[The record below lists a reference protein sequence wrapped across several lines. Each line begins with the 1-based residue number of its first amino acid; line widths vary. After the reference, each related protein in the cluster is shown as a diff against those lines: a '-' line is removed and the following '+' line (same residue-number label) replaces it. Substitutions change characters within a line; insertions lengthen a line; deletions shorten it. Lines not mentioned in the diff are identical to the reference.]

1 MAPWPPPR
9 PRARSRAHLGPPL
22 GFPASLL
29 SVVFSLGFVFAAQET
44 FPGHFQDVF
53 GSEKNERES
62 AGNLGKPATT
72 ESVAHDQ
79 RSKRRTRGRERERE
93 RDGEKCWLV
102 RNPLAFRSSSAMSGV
117 FIDAGV
123 LGKRLE
129 QIYRSWTDKVR
140 SSGPCPSAIEPC
152 LDTWTPGLTLF
163 FFFFVKRLKVSRLA
177 RAVPPRMPSRSRR
190 ERAPRTC
197 GT

>member
-1 MAPWPPPR
+1 MAPSTTACAIKSAPWTTPWLPGLPVVCR
-9 PRARSRAHLGPPL
+9 FFF
-22 GFPASLL
+22 GF
-29 SVVFSLGFVFAAQET
+29 FFAAQET
-44 FPGHFQDVF
+44 FPGHFQDISRTMA
-53 GSEKNERES
+53 GKKREGERGKPREAGDDRIGRSRSAQPWAASADARERES
-62 AGNLGKPATT
+62 
-72 ESVAHDQ
+72 
-79 RSKRRTRGRERERE
+79 ERQ
-93 RDGEKCWLV
+93 KCWLV

-163 FFFFVKRLKVSRLA
+163 FFFFFVKRLKVSRLA